1 MLNEIRLELVYDDI
15 RFTVLIAN
23 NCGYIDV
30 SSDVYEDWQIDGMMS
45 ELEPV
50 IVSIVDTIKYMVQN
64 DLDIRLGKEREIIC
78 GKD

>member
-30 SSDVYEDWQIDGMMS
+30 SSDVYEDWQIDSMMS

-50 IVSIVDTIKYMVQN
+50 IVSIVDNIKYMVQN

-78 GKD
+78 GKN

>member
-78 GKD
+78 GKN

>member
-50 IVSIVDTIKYMVQN
+50 IVSIVDNIKYMVQN

>member
-30 SSDVYEDWQIDGMMS
+30 SSDVYEDWQIDSMMS

-50 IVSIVDTIKYMVQN
+50 IVSIVDNIKYMVQN
-64 DLDIRLGKEREIIC
+64 DLDIKLGKEREIIC
-78 GKD
+78 GKN